1 MGELN
6 WFGITVTF
14 ACPACERTSAEKL
27 TLSGPPVDASQIEQI
42 ARAESGKVR
51 CQICRTPVAEGM
63 KLTFHIQRDTLEHL
77 RQLGFPLPKRFRK

>member
-27 TLSGPPVDASQIEQI
+27 TLSGPPTDAAQIEQL
-42 ARAESGKVR
+42 AKAKAEKLR
-51 CQICRTPVAEGM
+51 CQLCNTPVAEGM
-63 KLTFHIQRDTLEHL
+63 KLTFHIQHDTLEHL
-77 RQLGFPLPKRFRK
+77 RQLGFTLPKRFRK